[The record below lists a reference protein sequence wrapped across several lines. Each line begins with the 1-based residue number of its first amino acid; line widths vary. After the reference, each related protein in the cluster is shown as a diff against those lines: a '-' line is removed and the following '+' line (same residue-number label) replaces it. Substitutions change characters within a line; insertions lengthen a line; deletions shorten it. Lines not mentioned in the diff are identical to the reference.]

1 MARGMNQ
8 PRIARP
14 SKRKQL
20 PQLGVLL
27 ALVAGDVR
35 RKILLLLLKE
45 PLDVT
50 TLAKRLR
57 VDVPGVSHKLGQLRE
72 NGLVTV
78 TKDSRRRIYSL
89 GPAIDASQ
97 RGGETT
103 LSLHSRDGSKVT
115 LVLSK

>member
-1 MARGMNQ
+1 MARGMKQ
-8 PRIARP
+8 PRIVRP

-35 RKILLLLLKE
+35 RKLLLLLVKE

-50 TLAKRLR
+50 TLAKRVR

-89 GPAIDASQ
+89 GPAIEVSQ
-97 RGGETT
+97 RRGETT
-103 LSLHSRDGSKVT
+103 MSLHSRDGSKVT

>member
-1 MARGMNQ
+1 MARGMKQ
-8 PRIARP
+8 PRIVRP

-35 RKILLLLLKE
+35 RKLLLLLVEE

-57 VDVPGVSHKLGQLRE
+57 ADVPGVSHKLGQLRE

-89 GPAIDASQ
+89 GPAIDVSQ
-97 RGGETT
+97 SRGATT
-103 LSLHSRDGSKVT
+103 MSLHSRDGSKVT